1 MKLLRALLVPAG
13 LLALLGLALALRPEG
28 LREAALY
35 AARNPAGLLA
45 ALAAYTA
52 AFGLRALA
60 WRPLVPD
67 GVRTFRLF
75 SLLMAA
81 LFLNHATPAKAG
93 DLARV
98 YGLVRTGMGWTGA
111 AASVALARLADLAGL
126 LVVLGCFWPFAGG
139 TRWDLLAVPAAV
151 AALATLAILVFSRS
165 RRLPLP
171 GPLAA
176 ARRSLQEVR
185 PRALLTVTGLAA
197 LAWVLE
203 AGILVYVLRALG
215 VEVSLAGAVAAT
227 CFAVLAT
234 AVPLAPGGLGTYE
247 AGMVL
252 VLAGLGVP
260 AGTAFAA
267 AAVSHAL
274 KYLYALG
281 AAPFAAAEG
290 AASLRERSKDG
301 RRTGAD
307 EARVEV

>member
-1 MKLLRALLVPAG
+1 MRLLKALIVPAG
-13 LLALLGLALALRPEG
+13 LLALLGVALLLRPEG
-28 LREAALY
+28 LREAASY
-35 AARNPAGLLA
+35 AARNPEGLVA

-60 WRPLVPD
+60 WRPLVP
-67 GVRTFRLF
+67 GRVPARRLF
-75 SLLMAA
+75 SLIMAA
-81 LFLNHATPAKAG
+81 LFLNHAAPAKAG

-98 YGLVRTGMGWTGA
+98 YGLARAGAGWGAA

-126 LVVLGCFWPFAGG
+126 LIVLGCFWPLAGNAG
-139 TRWDLLAVPAAV
+139 WERAAAPAAAV
-151 AALATLAILVFSRS
+151 ALAGLAALAFARS
-165 RRLPLP
+165 RLPLP

-176 ARRSLQEVR
+176 ARRALGETR
-185 PRALLTVTGLAA
+185 PRALLAATGLAA
-197 LAWVLE
+197 AAWVLE
-203 AGILVYVLRALG
+203 AGILLYVAQALG
-215 VEVSLAGAVAAT
+215 AGVSPAGAVAAT
-227 CFAVLAT
+227 CFAVLVT

-260 AGTAFAA
+260 AGTAFVA

-281 AAPFAAAEG
+281 GAPFAAAEG
-290 AASLRERSKDG
+290 VASLRG
-301 RRTGAD
+301 RPGGREEG

>member
-1 MKLLRALLVPAG
+1 MMLRALVVPAG
-13 LLALLGLALALRPEG
+13 LLALLGAALALRPEG

-45 ALAAYTA
+45 ALAAYTG

-60 WRPLVPD
+60 WRPLAP
-67 GVRTFRLF
+67 GRAPLRRLF
-75 SLLMAA
+75 SLIMAA
-81 LFLNHATPAKAG
+81 LFLNHAAPAKAG

-98 YGLVRTGMGWTGA
+98 CGLARAGAGWGPA
-111 AASVALARLADLAGL
+111 ASSVALARLADLAGL
-126 LVVLGCFWPFAGG
+126 LLALACAWALAGGARWGLVAAPAAAVVL
-139 TRWDLLAVPAAV
+139 
-151 AALATLAILVFSRS
+151 AALAGLAFARS

-176 ARRSLQEVR
+176 ARRSLGQTR
-185 PRALLTVTGLAA
+185 PRALLAATGLAA
-197 LAWVLE
+197 SAWALE
-203 AGILVYVLRALG
+203 AGILVYVARALG
-215 VEVSLAGAVAAT
+215 AEVSLAGAVAAT
-227 CFAVLAT
+227 CFAVLVT

-274 KYLYALG
+274 KYLYALLG

-290 AASLRERSKDG
+290 AAALRGG
-301 RRTGAD
+301 RGARG
-307 EARVEV
+307 AAGR